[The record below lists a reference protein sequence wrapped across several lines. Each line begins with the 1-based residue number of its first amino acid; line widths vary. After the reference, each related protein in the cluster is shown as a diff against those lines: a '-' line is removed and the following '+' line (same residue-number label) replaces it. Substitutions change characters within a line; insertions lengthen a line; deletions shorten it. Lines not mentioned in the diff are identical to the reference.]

1 MMTLHHFL
9 KKNSLYKLKTYNLYN
24 LILKWWKEQEA
35 IYSLL
40 LSFLP
45 KQFLA
50 ILGSSHIEN
59 ERIFKYWAKF
69 WVIGGGGVV
78 GLA

>member
-1 MMTLHHFL
+1 MMTLDHFL
-9 KKNSLYKLKTYNLYN
+9 KKNSLYKFKTYNLYN

-35 IYSLL
+35 IFPTLE
-40 LSFLP
+40 FLA

-50 ILGSSHIEN
+50 ILGLSRIEN
-59 ERIFKYWAKF
+59 ERIFN
-69 WVIGGGGVV
+69 IGQNFEWFGGIV